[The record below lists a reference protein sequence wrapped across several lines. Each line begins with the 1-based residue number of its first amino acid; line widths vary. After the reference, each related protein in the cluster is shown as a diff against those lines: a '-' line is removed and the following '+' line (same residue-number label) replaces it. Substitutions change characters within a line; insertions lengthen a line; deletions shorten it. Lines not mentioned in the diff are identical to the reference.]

1 MIQSSIIKHIGV
13 YMIPF
18 SDEELLPVVEK
29 SLEKVK
35 PMLELDGG
43 GMKLLDIKGGKV
55 FVQLQGA
62 CVGCGSSGQT
72 IKYGIERQLRMDI
85 HPEIEVIN
93 IAAGMEDMIEQIA
106 SGG

>member
-1 MIQSSIIKHIGV
+1 
-13 YMIPF
+13 MIPF
-18 SDEELLPVVEK
+18 SDEELRPAVET
-29 SLEKVK
+29 SLEKVA
-35 PMLELDGG
+35 PMLALDGG
-43 GMKLLDIKGGKV
+43 GMELLDIKNGKV

-93 IAAGMEDMIEQIA
+93 IAPGMENMIEEISKQ
-106 SGG
+106 G

>member
-1 MIQSSIIKHIGV
+1 
-13 YMIPF
+13 MIPF
-18 SDEELLPVVEK
+18 TDEELKPAVLN

-43 GMKLLDIKGGKV
+43 GMKLLEIRGGKV

-93 IAAGMEDMIEQIA
+93 IAVGMEDMIEKISKQ
-106 SGG
+106 GQ

>member
-1 MIQSSIIKHIGV
+1 
-13 YMIPF
+13 MIPF

-43 GMKLLDIKGGKV
+43 GMKLLEIKGGKV

-62 CVGCGSSGQT
+62 CVGCGSSNQT

-93 IAAGMEDMIEQIA
+93 IAVGMEKMIDEIA
-106 SGG
+106 GIGK